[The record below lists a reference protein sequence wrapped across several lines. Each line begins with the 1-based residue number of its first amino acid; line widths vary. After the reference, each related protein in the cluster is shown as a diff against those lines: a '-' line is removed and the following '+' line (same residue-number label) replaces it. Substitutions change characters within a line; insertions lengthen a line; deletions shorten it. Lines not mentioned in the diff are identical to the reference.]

1 MVTGFPLNRIGELR
15 THFPSLRAISNH
27 SNGNVASMLSMQ
39 FPDKRGCTT
48 EGIFRIIIKC
58 DDICN
63 TIPRS
68 WILNYTDRGE
78 HPHLWKKETIPG
90 TTRQAYWVCDGTW
103 SGAIL
108 PIYNALNP
116 DPVVRLLGYIE
127 HLISVLNT
135 K

>member
-1 MVTGFPLNRIGELR
+1 MAYGFPLNRLGELR
-15 THFPSLRAISNH
+15 THFPSLIPISNH
-27 SNGNVASMLSMQ
+27 SDGENTNMVTLQ
-39 FPDKRGCTT
+39 FPDKRGCTG
-48 EGIFRIIIKC
+48 EGIYRIVIRC

-68 WILNYTDRGE
+68 WVLNFSGKRN
-78 HPHLWKKETIPG
+78 HPHLWKQEIIPG

-108 PIYNALNP
+108 PIYNALDP

-135 K
+135 E